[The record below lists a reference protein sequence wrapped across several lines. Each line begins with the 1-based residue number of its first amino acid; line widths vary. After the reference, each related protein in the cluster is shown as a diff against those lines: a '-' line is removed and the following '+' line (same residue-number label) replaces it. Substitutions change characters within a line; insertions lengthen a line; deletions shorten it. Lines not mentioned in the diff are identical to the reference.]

1 MQKTISKKV
10 LFLVQ
15 SAAIAAIYT
24 VLTYVAA
31 SMNLAYNAVQFRF
44 SEALTILPVFTPAAI
59 PGLTLGCFLSN
70 LASPLGPI
78 DWICG
83 TAATFLAAT
92 AGYLAR
98 DVRIHGIP
106 VASALCPVLAN
117 ALIIGLE
124 LGWLAVPGGGMD
136 LTAFVSGALSV
147 GAGELVVVAVLGLP
161 LAAALDRTGASR
173 RIFSC
178 Y

>member
-1 MQKTISKKV
+1 MNNTMSKKA

-70 LASPLGPI
+70 LASPLGPV
-78 DWICG
+78 DWIFG
-83 TAATFLAAT
+83 SMATLLAAV
-92 AGYLAR
+92 GGHLAR
-98 DVRIHGIP
+98 HVRIAGLP
-106 VASALCPVLAN
+106 VVSALCPVLSN

-124 LGWLAVPGGGMD
+124 LGWLAVPGGGFD
-136 LTAFVSGALSV
+136 PAAFVSGALSV
-147 GAGELVVVAVLGLP
+147 GIGEIVVVAVLGLP
-161 LAAALDRTGASR
+161 LAASLERTGVSQ

-178 Y
+178 